1 VTPAAPGRIRRAGAP
16 GSAILGVVRED
27 PRDGGR
33 GIAGALGL
41 GGGEGVR
48 DHLTILSGTGQNIV
62 GLGVFVV
69 ASFAMNV
76 LIARAFGRGSPALG
90 QITVATQLAFV
101 IGAATRFGMDMAAV
115 RRVAIEA
122 GRGEAGRARAI
133 VRLAVQIAGA
143 VSLAVA
149 ALVFLLA
156 GPIADLVNAPQAA
169 YRAAAVAV
177 IFVAVAQ
184 VYLGGSRGLKIMRHT
199 LYAYWVGQAVSWI
212 VFTLA
217 AWALLHRSVS
227 VTVGAYAA
235 SWVFATLVA
244 WFFWRKESG
253 KLSPALPA
261 QPDEARELIRYGAP
275 RAPAALLS
283 QALFYTDLF
292 VLSVVLDKGSQF
304 ELSAYAAAV
313 RVAQALVLFLTA
325 VSYMFSPFVADLH
338 ERDERER
345 LNALFKS
352 ITRWTLAGTVPL
364 LLLFFIA
371 PEPVLKVFGSQ
382 YDLGADWLRILLIG
396 QIVNVSVGAAGFVL
410 IMVGRTTW
418 DLVVYASSFALDL
431 LLAILLVPHLGPKG
445 AAIAQATTL
454 VFSNLFRLSLVWRFV
469 RIQPYDRDYARLL
482 LPAAIGAAV
491 MLGVHSLLSGPRWT
505 VDLVGTGLIGGLV
518 YYTAFLL
525 FGLTPTEKGAVMRVL
540 QKARPGPGG

>member
-1 VTPAAPGRIRRAGAP
+1 
-16 GSAILGVVRED
+16 VRED
-27 PRDGGR
+27 SEGGGR
-33 GIAGALGL
+33 LAGALDL
-41 GGGEGVR
+41 AGGEGAR

-76 LIARAFGRGSPALG
+76 LIARVFGPGSAALG
-90 QITVATQLAFV
+90 QITLATQLAFV
-101 IGAATRFGMDMAAV
+101 VGAATRFGMDMAAV
-115 RRVAIEA
+115 RRVAIEV
-122 GRGEAGRARAI
+122 GRGEPGRARAI
-133 VRLAVQIAGA
+133 VRLSVQIAAA

-149 ALVFLLA
+149 VVAFLLA
-156 GPIADLVNAPQAA
+156 GPIADLVKAPQAA

-217 AWALLHRSVS
+217 GWALLERTVA

-235 SWVFATLVA
+235 SWMFATLVA
-244 WFFWRKESG
+244 WFFWRKESA
-253 KLSPALPA
+253 KLLPPLPA
-261 QPDEARELIRYGAP
+261 RPDEARELMRYGAP

-283 QALFYTDLF
+283 QALFYADLF
-292 VLSVVLDKGSQF
+292 VLSVVLDTSEQF
-304 ELSAYAAAV
+304 QLSAYAATV

-338 ERDERER
+338 ERDERDR

-371 PEPVLKVFGSQ
+371 PEPVLKVFGSD
-382 YDLGADWLRILLIG
+382 YDLGADWLRILLVG

-418 DLVVYASSFALDL
+418 DLVVYASSFAVDL
-431 LLAILLVPHLGPKG
+431 LLAVLLVPHLGPKG

-482 LPAAIGAAV
+482 VPAAIGAAV
-491 MLGVHSLLSGPRWT
+491 MLGVHSLLEGPRWA
-505 VDLVGTGLIGGLV
+505 VDLLGTGAIGGLA

-525 FGLTPTEKGAVMRVL
+525 FGLTPSERGAMMRVL
-540 QKARPGPGG
+540 QRVRPSQTG